1 MTGRSLGI
9 DFGLARVGVA
19 MSDPMGILASAVET
33 LNWNGEDAAWIK
45 ARLLEICEKNK
56 VVRIVMGLPKRTDG
70 KESATE
76 QMARA
81 FGTELAELTA
91 LPVIFQDERYTTA
104 LASRVL
110 RTSAVKAKNK
120 RGVIDQVAAEIIL
133 QAYLDAQR

>member
-56 VVRIVMGLPKRTDG
+56 VERIVMGLPKRTDG

-91 LPVIFQDERYTTA
+91 LPVIFQDERYTTV

>member
-70 KESATE
+70 KESSTE

-81 FGTELAELTA
+81 FGAELAELTA
-91 LPVIFQDERYTTA
+91 LPVIFQDERYTTV

>member
-1 MTGRSLGI
+1 MVGRSLGI
-9 DFGLARVGVA
+9 DFGMARVGVA

-45 ARLLEICEKNK
+45 ARLVELCEKNK
-56 VVRIVMGLPKRTDG
+56 IERIVLGLPKRTDG
-70 KESATE
+70 KASATE
-76 QMARA
+76 DAARA
-81 FGTELAELTA
+81 FGAELADLTA
-91 LPVIFQDERYTTA
+91 LPVIFQDERYTTV

>member
-81 FGTELAELTA
+81 FGAELAELTA
-91 LPVIFQDERYTTA
+91 LPVIFQDERYTTV

>member
-91 LPVIFQDERYTTA
+91 LPVIFQDERYTTV